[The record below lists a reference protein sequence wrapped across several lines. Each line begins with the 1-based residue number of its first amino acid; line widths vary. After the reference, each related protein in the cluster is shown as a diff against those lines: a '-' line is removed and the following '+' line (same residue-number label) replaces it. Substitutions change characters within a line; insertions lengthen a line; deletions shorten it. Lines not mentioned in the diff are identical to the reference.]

1 MNIGDNILTA
11 TGSELATTM
20 SLITGGGGGNYFK
33 EFSKPKSMAPVI
45 SRAMNQVSQSE
56 TLSEMRKNNARLQ
69 DSIDMKDFGKTT
81 KDATKAGI
89 KEGFKEVW
97 YSLETGA
104 KFSN

>member
-1 MNIGDNILTA
+1 
-11 TGSELATTM
+11 
-20 SLITGGGGGNYFK
+20 
-33 EFSKPKSMAPVI
+33 
-45 SRAMNQVSQSE
+45 
-56 TLSEMRKNNARLQ
+56 MRKNNARLQ

-89 KEGFKEVW
+89 KEGIKEVW